1 MNTTQIDDVRMQ
13 SRNLKGIFAWLFGVG
28 CFLLFSEV
36 MYMPI
41 KGLVLA
47 IGTPD
52 AGAALRELGNAVL
65 RALPAITLLAALWTA
80 RGLFKSFETGEVLA
94 ENSGKTLGRLGDWL
108 IASAL
113 AAIVF
118 GPDIGPAGL
127 AFGGYLSAHIVLG
140 CTGLA
145 IRLFGRVLSLAAEI
159 SADHAQ
165 IV

>member
-1 MNTTQIDDVRMQ
+1 MNTTQINDVREQ
-13 SRNLKGIFAWLFGVG
+13 SRTLKGVFAWLFGVG

-47 IGTPD
+47 LGTS
-52 AGAALRELGNAVL
+52 GTSAALAELGNAGL
-65 RALPAITLLAALWTA
+65 RALPALTLLAALWTA
-80 RGLFKSFETGEVLA
+80 RNLFKSFETGEVLA
-94 ENSGKTLGRLGDWL
+94 TNSGKTLGRLGDWL
-108 IASAL
+108 IASAV
-113 AAIVF
+113 AAIAF

-127 AFGGYLSAHIVLG
+127 AFGGYLSGHIVLG

>member
-1 MNTTQIDDVRMQ
+1 MNTIEIDELRKQ
-13 SRNLKGIFAWLFGVG
+13 SRNLKGVFAWLFGVG

-41 KGLVLA
+41 KELVLA

-52 AGAALRELGNAVL
+52 VGTALRELGTAML
-65 RALPAITLLAALWTA
+65 RALPALTLLAALWTA
-80 RGLFKSFETGEVLA
+80 RSLFKSFETGELLA
-94 ENSGKTLGRLGDWL
+94 AGSGRTLGRLGDWL
-108 IASAL
+108 IAGAV
-113 AAIVF
+113 AAIAF

-145 IRLFGRVLSLAAEI
+145 IRLFGKVLCLAAAI